1 MGCVESTQAGAVPTW
16 GSAGHRR
23 TCSCPLSLHDQ
34 RRIFHLPLL
43 APCHPI
49 LMHQGCAEHQAA
61 PLHPSQ
67 GRSWEGG
74 VLQPPRMAGRLVGT
88 SWGWQRLRPSLCAGL
103 GAAAHPSP
111 CSGDGSGTGQE
122 SCTLGTERPGRDKE
136 RDATNLAPVGV
147 SMCPGRQEQGRRQAG
162 SGWQGSSAAPCLPFP
177 RSRAWR
183 LTGSLQPL
191 SGLTGSSLSPSPF
204 A

>member
-1 MGCVESTQAGAVPTW
+1 MRSTRQPHFIRHREGAGKGVSCSPLGWPGGWWAHPGAGKGFVPP
-16 GSAGHRR
+16 SALG
-23 TCSCPLSLHDQ
+23 LVQ
-34 RRIFHLPLL
+34 
-43 APCHPI
+43 
-49 LMHQGCAEHQAA
+49 QGF
-61 PLHPSQ
+61 
-67 GRSWEGG
+67 
-74 VLQPPRMAGRLVGT
+74 
-88 SWGWQRLRPSLCAGL
+88 
-103 GAAAHPSP
+103 AHPSP

>member
-34 RRIFHLPLL
+34 RRVFHLPLL

-103 GAAAHPSP
+103 GAAGLCSP
-111 CSGDGSGTGQE
+111 VPLLRRWEWDRAGELHVGHRKAGT
-122 SCTLGTERPGRDKE
+122 
-136 RDATNLAPVGV
+136 
-147 SMCPGRQEQGRRQAG
+147 RQGA
-162 SGWQGSSAAPCLPFP
+162 
-177 RSRAWR
+177 
-183 LTGSLQPL
+183 
-191 SGLTGSSLSPSPF
+191 
-204 A
+204 